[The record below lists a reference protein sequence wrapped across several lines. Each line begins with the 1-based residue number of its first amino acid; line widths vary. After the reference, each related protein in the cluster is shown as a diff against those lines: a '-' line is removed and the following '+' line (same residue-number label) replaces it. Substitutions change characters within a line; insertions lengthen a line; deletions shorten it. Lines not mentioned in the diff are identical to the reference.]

1 MLFPLPLPL
10 SIEKR
15 MKSKDFFGKLTSR
28 YVWLNLA
35 AMAAV
40 VVLLVVGAK
49 FGIDIYTHHGESIP
63 IPDIKHKS
71 FGDAKQILANA
82 GLLIEVTDTGYVRTL
97 PADCILEQSPQP
109 GDRVKSGH
117 VIYVI
122 VNSGNTPT
130 ITLPDIIDNS
140 SMREAMAK
148 LRAMGFKVGPP
159 QFIVGEREWVY
170 GATVNGRH
178 VVAGDKIPVD
188 AVVVLQV
195 GNGSRSEEDSTID
208 YVEPN
213 NNASPDEMEG
223 EGDVDEFDVVSPADV
238 PQRNEN

>member
-1 MLFPLPLPL
+1 
-10 SIEKR
+10 
-15 MKSKDFFGKLTSR
+15 MKSSDFFGKLTSK
-28 YVWLNLA
+28 YIWLNLL
-35 AMAAV
+35 AMAIV
-40 VVLLVVGAK
+40 LVLLVVGAK
-49 FGIDIYTHHGESIP
+49 FGIDIYTHHGEAIL
-63 IPDIKHKS
+63 IPDIRHKS
-71 FGDAKQILANA
+71 YADAKQILANQ

-109 GDRVKSGH
+109 GDKVKSGH

-140 SMREAMAK
+140 SVREAIAK
-148 LRAMGFKVGPP
+148 LTAMGFKVGPP
-159 QFIVGEREWVY
+159 QYIVGEREWVY

-178 VVAGDKIPVD
+178 VSAGERIPVG

-195 GNGSRSEEDSTID
+195 GNGSRSADDSSID
-208 YVEPN
+208 YVEPIYN
-213 NNASPDEMEG
+213 NQQEAGG
-223 EGDVDEFDVVSPADV
+223 ENEVDEFDVVSPAEL

>member
-1 MLFPLPLPL
+1 
-10 SIEKR
+10 
-15 MKSKDFFGKLTSR
+15 MKSSDFFGKLTSK
-28 YVWLNLA
+28 YIWLNLL
-35 AMAAV
+35 AMAIV
-40 VVLLVVGAK
+40 LVLLVIGAK
-49 FGIDIYTHHGESIP
+49 FGIDIYTHHGEAIL
-63 IPDIKHKS
+63 IPDIRHKS
-71 FGDAKQILANA
+71 YADAKQILANE

-109 GDRVKSGH
+109 GDKVKSGH

-140 SMREAMAK
+140 SVREAIAK
-148 LRAMGFKVGPP
+148 LTAMGFKVGPP
-159 QFIVGEREWVY
+159 QYIVGEREWVY

-178 VVAGDKIPVD
+178 VSAGERIPVG

-195 GNGSRSEEDSTID
+195 GNGSRSADDSSID
-208 YVEPN
+208 YVEPIYN
-213 NNASPDEMEG
+213 NQQEAGG
-223 EGDVDEFDVVSPADV
+223 ENEVDEFDVVSPAEL

>member
-1 MLFPLPLPL
+1 
-10 SIEKR
+10 
-15 MKSKDFFGKLTSR
+15 MKSSDFFGKLTSK
-28 YVWLNLA
+28 YIWLNLA

-40 VVLLVVGAK
+40 VVLLVVGVK
-49 FGIDIYTHHGESIP
+49 FGIDMYTHHGEAIP
-63 IPDIKHKS
+63 VPDIKHKS
-71 FGDAKQILANA
+71 FADAKQMLAHA

-109 GDRVKSGH
+109 GDFVKSGH

-122 VNSGNTPT
+122 VNSANTPT
-130 ITLPDIIDNS
+130 IAMPDIVDNS

-148 LRAMGFKVGPP
+148 LRAMGFKVGEP

-195 GNGSRSEEDSTID
+195 GNGSRSETDTTID

-213 NNASPDEMEG
+213 YKNQQEDQEG
-223 EGDVDEFDVVSPADV
+223 EGDVDEFDVVTPAET
-238 PQRNEN
+238 PQRGDK

>member
-1 MLFPLPLPL
+1 
-10 SIEKR
+10 
-15 MKSKDFFGKLTSR
+15 MKPSDFFGKLTSK
-28 YVWLNLA
+28 YIWLNLL
-35 AMAAV
+35 AMAIV
-40 VVLLVVGAK
+40 LVLLVVGAK
-49 FGIDIYTHHGESIP
+49 FGIDMYTHHGEAIL
-63 IPDIKHKS
+63 IPDIRHKS
-71 FGDAKQILANA
+71 YADAKQILANE

-109 GDRVKSGH
+109 GDKVKSGH

-140 SMREAMAK
+140 SVREAIAK
-148 LRAMGFKVGPP
+148 LTAMGFKVGPP
-159 QFIVGEREWVY
+159 QYIVGEREWVY

-178 VVAGDKIPVD
+178 VSAGERIPVG

-195 GNGSRSEEDSTID
+195 GNGSRSADDSSID
-208 YVEPN
+208 YVEPIYN
-213 NNASPDEMEG
+213 NQQEAGG
-223 EGDVDEFDVVSPADV
+223 ENEVDEFDVVSPAEL

>member
-1 MLFPLPLPL
+1 
-10 SIEKR
+10 
-15 MKSKDFFGKLTSR
+15 MKSSDFFGKLTSK
-28 YVWLNLA
+28 YIWLNLL
-35 AMAAV
+35 AMAIV
-40 VVLLVVGAK
+40 LVLLVVGAK
-49 FGIDIYTHHGESIP
+49 FGIDIYTHHGEAIL
-63 IPDIKHKS
+63 IPDIRHKS
-71 FGDAKQILANA
+71 YADAKQILANE

-109 GDRVKSGH
+109 GDKVKSGH

-140 SMREAMAK
+140 SVREAIAK
-148 LRAMGFKVGPP
+148 LTAMGFKVGPP
-159 QFIVGEREWVY
+159 QYIVGEREWVY

-178 VVAGDKIPVD
+178 VSAGDRIPVG

-195 GNGSRSEEDSTID
+195 GNGSRSADDSSID
-208 YVEPN
+208 YVEPIYN
-213 NNASPDEMEG
+213 NQQEAGG
-223 EGDVDEFDVVSPADV
+223 ENEVDEFDVVSPSEL